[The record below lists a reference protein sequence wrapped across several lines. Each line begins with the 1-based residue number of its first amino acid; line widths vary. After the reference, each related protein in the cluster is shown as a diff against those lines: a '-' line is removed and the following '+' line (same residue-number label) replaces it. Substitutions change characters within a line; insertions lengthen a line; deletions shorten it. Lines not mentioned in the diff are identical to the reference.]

1 MTGDG
6 GLQLKRDG
14 RYHSGKMLERIMI
27 CDAKVV
33 VFKRSGR
40 QGRSVGLRSGDL

>member
-14 RYHSGKMLERIMI
+14 RYHSGRMLERTMI
-27 CDAKVV
+27 CDAKLSCL
-33 VFKRSGR
+33 RDR
-40 QGRSVGLRSGDL
+40 VGKEGVLV